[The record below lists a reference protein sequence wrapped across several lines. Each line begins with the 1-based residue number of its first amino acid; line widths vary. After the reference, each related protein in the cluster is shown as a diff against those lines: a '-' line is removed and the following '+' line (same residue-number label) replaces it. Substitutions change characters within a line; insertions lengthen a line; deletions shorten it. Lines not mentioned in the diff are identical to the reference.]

1 MPGEIR
7 ERVVKHLVD
16 FFKPVEKKK
25 MSIRKKNQQL
35 ESIIGYTPPKLY
47 TGKNGKDWYIGFY
60 ATINVILLIE
70 IFG

>member
-1 MPGEIR
+1 
-7 ERVVKHLVD
+7 
-16 FFKPVEKKK
+16 

-60 ATINVILLIE
+60 AFDPELNKMRLKRIKPQIRN
-70 IFG
+70 